1 MTLHVCDRCKKQI
14 SRFVHVDKYQIRMC
28 VDEENWAGE
37 TTLSF
42 CQSCQELL
50 NYNLDH
56 FLNDDQPET
65 TKELVAAED
74 FKDTRTDTFEYKNSK
89 PFDYNKFV
97 SQSKRSIDDDV
108 T

>member
-1 MTLHVCDRCKKQI
+1 MMLYVCDRCKKQI
-14 SRFVHVDKYQIRMC
+14 SGIGHVDKYKVRMC
-28 VDEENWAGE
+28 ANEGARSRQ

-65 TKELVAAED
+65 TKELVASED
-74 FKDTRTDTFEYKNSK
+74 FEDGRTDTFKYKDVK
-89 PFDYNKFV
+89 PISFEF
-97 SQSKRSIDDDV
+97 
-108 T
+108 